1 MYQLNDGRQYVT
13 DHVDVKRTAFLV
25 EDIDVGTGL
34 WQYLG
39 QGEYTFVYKD
49 VGRLI
54 EIVQDMSP
62 GFMSWGFGS
71 IFVDLREKHP
81 DPFPY
86 VKAE

>member
-1 MYQLNDGRQYVT
+1 MHQLNQGRQYVT

-25 EDIDVGTGL
+25 EDDDVGSTL

-39 QGEYTFVYKD
+39 QTEYTFVYKD

-54 EIVQDMSP
+54 EIVQDFSP
-62 GFMSWGFGS
+62 GFMSWGFAS
-71 IFVDLREKHP
+71 IFADLREKHP

-86 VKAE
+86 VKVE

>member
-1 MYQLNDGRQYVT
+1 MHQLNEGRQYIT

-25 EDIDVGTGL
+25 EDVDVGTGL

-39 QGEYTFVYKD
+39 QQEYTFVYKD

-54 EIVQDMSP
+54 EVVQDMSP

-71 IFVDLREKHP
+71 IFADLREQHP

-86 VKAE
+86 VQEA